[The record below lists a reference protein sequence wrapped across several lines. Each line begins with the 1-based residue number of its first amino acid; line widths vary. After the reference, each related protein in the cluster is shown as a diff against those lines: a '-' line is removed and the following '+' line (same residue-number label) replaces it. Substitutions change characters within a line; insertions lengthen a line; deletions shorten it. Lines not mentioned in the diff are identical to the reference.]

1 MKVSVIVPIYN
12 VSDYIGRCAQSL
24 FSQTLQDIEYI
35 FVNDATPDNSIDIL
49 LSVLDRFPE
58 RKSQVRLVNHDSNQ
72 GLPAARNTGIAPASG
87 DYIFNCDSDDF
98 LEPDMLQLMLDEAIH
113 SDADMVWC
121 DWFLTFGSNERI
133 MRQPEASTPREA
145 LADMLN
151 GSMKYNVWNKLIRRS
166 LFVDNHIK
174 FPSGYAMG
182 EDMTIIRIAAKAGKV
197 AHVAKP
203 LYHYIRTN
211 SGAMTQQYTPARLD
225 ALCHNVQQTIDY
237 LRANISDI
245 NLERE
250 ISWFLLNSKLP
261 FLFTGSTHDISLWQQ
276 WYPQANAHILSNKS
290 QSLRTRLLQW
300 CAAHGMSTVNIIYY
314 KLIFSLI
321 YGKILR

>member
-12 VSDYIGRCAQSL
+12 VSDYIGRCVQSL
-24 FSQTLQDIEYI
+24 FSQTLQDIEYV

-58 RKSQVRLVNHDSNQ
+58 RKSQVLLINHDSNQ
-72 GLPAARNTGIAPASG
+72 GLPAARNTGIALASG

-98 LEPDMLQLMLDEAIH
+98 LEPDMFQLMLDEAIH
-113 SDADMVWC
+113 SDADIVWC

-133 MRQPEASTPREA
+133 MRQPDASTPRQA

-166 LFVDNHIK
+166 MFVDNHIK

-182 EDMTIIRIAAKAGKV
+182 EDMTIIRIVAKAGKV

-211 SGAMTQQYTPARLD
+211 SGAMTRQYTPARLN
-225 ALCHNVQQTIDY
+225 ALRHNVQQTIDC
-237 LRANISDI
+237 LRANISDS

-250 ISWFLLNSKLP
+250 ISWFLLNTKLP
-261 FLFTGSTHDISLWQQ
+261 FLFTGSKHDISLWQQ
-276 WYPQANAHILSNKS
+276 WYPEADAYILANKS

-300 CAAHGMSTVNIIYY
+300 CAAHGMGTVNIIYY